1 MSCDPEKVT
10 GYVDDALE
18 AAERAAIDVHL
29 AECATCQQQVEEER
43 DVRACLRALPS
54 LEPRPA
60 FEDAVRRRM
69 AGRPRWGYWALPLA
83 ASLALLVLWTRGAAP
98 FVAWELARDHTKC
111 FGLSALPAKVWSDD
125 ARVIAA
131 WFEEQGTALPLVPE
145 NVAGMGLV
153 GARYCP
159 LLDRFAAHL
168 YYSGEDRHA
177 SIFVLKGPARFG
189 DVYEGRARGETV
201 LLFRSAGT
209 VVGVVAG
216 LPEDAQAFRRK
227 FTTSMAA
234 LHPAHP

>member
-1 MSCDPEKVT
+1 
-10 GYVDDALE
+10 
-18 AAERAAIDVHL
+18 
-29 AECATCQQQVEEER
+29 
-43 DVRACLRALPS
+43 
-54 LEPRPA
+54 
-60 FEDAVRRRM
+60 
-69 AGRPRWGYWALPLA
+69 
-83 ASLALLVLWTRGAAP
+83 
-98 FVAWELARDHTKC
+98 VAWELARDHTKC

-168 YYSGEDRHA
+168 YYSGEDHHA